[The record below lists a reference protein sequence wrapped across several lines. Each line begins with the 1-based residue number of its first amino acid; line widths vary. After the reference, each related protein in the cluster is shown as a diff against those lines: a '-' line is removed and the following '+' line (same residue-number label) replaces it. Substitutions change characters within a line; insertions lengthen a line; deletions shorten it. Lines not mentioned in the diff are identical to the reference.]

1 MKLLFVNACPRGEAS
16 RTLRLA
22 RSFIEQF
29 KASVPEA
36 AIIEHDL
43 CEMAQ
48 QPVTDAVLALRE
60 PLCDARDWSHPLVQ
74 PAKEFVTAD
83 AVLIAAPYWDLSFPS
98 VLKIWVEHMYVRN
111 LTFHYE
117 HDRCIGH
124 AQGKR
129 AIYITTA
136 GSPIGDNDWGALY
149 MQAVM
154 KALGIP
160 AFTSLRAEALD
171 LDTSDPEALLRDAE
185 KQVRQA
191 ANDLADE
198 FQSLL

>member
-1 MKLLFVNACPRGEAS
+1 MKLLFVNACPRGKES

-22 RSFIEQF
+22 RDFLEQF
-29 KASVPEA
+29 KACVPDA
-36 AIIEHDL
+36 VIMEHDL
-43 CEMAQ
+43 CAMAQ
-48 QPVTDAVLALRE
+48 QPVTAAILAIRE
-60 PLCDARDWSHPLVQ
+60 PLCEVRDWSHPLIQ

-129 AIYITTA
+129 AVYITTA
-136 GSPIGDNDWGALY
+136 GSQIGENDWGALY

-160 AFTSLRAEALD
+160 DFTALRAEALD
-171 LDTSDPEALLRDAE
+171 LDTSDPETILRDAE
-185 KQVRQA
+185 MIVRQA
-191 ANDLADE
+191 AGELANE
-198 FQSLL
+198 FQSPL